1 MTERATP
8 NPKLQTKLSIPLDPA
23 HPNGPTLVGI
33 LAHSNPL
40 GALFPPS
47 TLRLQPAAREVD
59 PGAVLDPALAVEGKI
74 GVADEEGSSSSAL
87 GGSGSVEEGS
97 VLGARARPGPK
108 PLALILHG
116 ILAHKDQIYHKKLVA
131 ALEMDSFRFDFRA
144 NHESPGEWSM
154 SSFDEDVKEMRAVI
168 SHLRTFFNYRVHVL
182 VAHSRGAIDVWTYLG
197 EQERLRRAAQAGGKT
212 QLEDVDLD
220 IPAYVVSLGSRW
232 RMERIYDR
240 IKIYEEGFR
249 TEGFYRWKARVAGQD
264 VEARITLAQVEE
276 FCRYPIA
283 AYVQDAPL
291 ESDYLL
297 VMGTADKMVPTS
309 DVGFYMNALTSR
321 AGRRPGSVQMHLVE
335 HADHNFVGHY
345 DEVVE
350 TILSWLRARQAEKE
364 AGQHQGSSNGDEG
377 RAAADANVADLDL
390 TGIPSRATATA
401 GVAGSGKL

>member
-182 VAHSRGAIDVWTYLG
+182 VAHSRGAIDVWTYL
-197 EQERLRRAAQAGGKT
+197 
-212 QLEDVDLD
+212 
-220 IPAYVVSLGSRW
+220 
-232 RMERIYDR
+232 DR

-390 TGIPSRATATA
+390 TGVPSRATATA